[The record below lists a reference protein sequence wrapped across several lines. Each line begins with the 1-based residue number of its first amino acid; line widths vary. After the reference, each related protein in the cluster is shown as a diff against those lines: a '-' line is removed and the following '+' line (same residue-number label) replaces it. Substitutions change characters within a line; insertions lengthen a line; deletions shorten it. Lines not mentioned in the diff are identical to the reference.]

1 MGGND
6 AMSRLTFKQW
16 GHLFQPG
23 KQSMGEGDKTR
34 AKPTAD
40 VYLLCTGIHLIQIY
54 LTRQVAT
61 EHFHTKRPEKNW
73 AHEPLFPLGA
83 WMTGGSQEAGQV
95 TLSPLVTARR
105 SSGQ

>member
-23 KQSMGEGDKTR
+23 KQSMGDGDKTR
-34 AKPTAD
+34 AKPPAD
-40 VYLLCTGIHLIQIY
+40 VHLLCTGMHLIQFY
-54 LTRQVAT
+54 LTRQGAT
-61 EHFHTKRPEKNW
+61 EHFHTTPPEKNR
-73 AHEPLFPLGA
+73 AREPLFPLGA

-95 TLSPLVTARR
+95 NLPPLVTARR